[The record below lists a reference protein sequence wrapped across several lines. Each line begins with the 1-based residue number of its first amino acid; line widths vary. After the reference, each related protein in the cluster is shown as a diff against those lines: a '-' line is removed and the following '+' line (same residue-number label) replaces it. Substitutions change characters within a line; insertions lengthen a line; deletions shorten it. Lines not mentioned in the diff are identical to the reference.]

1 MLPVLQVGPL
11 TIRTPGLVILAGLWI
26 ALELAAR
33 EGARRGIDEDR
44 INNLSLMMLAAG
56 LIAARLAFVLF
67 HLGLYTRI
75 TPPTRAVFAVLA
87 LSPGTEVWW
96 IGLLAAFGVAVRAV
110 RRHDLPPLDLADS
123 YALAIAAMTVAVG
136 LANLLGGGM
145 LGLPTGFPWAI
156 TLGGAPRHPVPLLL
170 ALIGAA
176 ALTLALRFRA
186 PHPARGV
193 RSGRAKQRAYRDTT
207 PEVPP
212 GFLTQIVALV
222 LSIGILLIEP
232 LRADSPVIGPGLRVW
247 QIAALVVLTA
257 ALVGFALRAPTSTDS
272 TD

>member
-11 TIRTPGLVILAGLWI
+11 TIRTPGLVLLAGLWI

-56 LIAARLAFVLF
+56 VIAARLAFVLF
-67 HLGLYTRI
+67 HLDLYTRI

-123 YALAIAAMTVAVG
+123 YALAIPAITVAVG

-145 LGLPTGFPWAI
+145 LGLPTAFPWAI
-156 TLGGAPRHPVPLLL
+156 TMGGAPRHPVSLLL

-176 ALTLALRFRA
+176 ALALALRFRA
-186 PHPARGV
+186 PEPARGV
-193 RSGRAKQRAYRDTT
+193 RSGKAKQRAREAA
-207 PEVPP
+207 PAVPP

-222 LSIGILLIEP
+222 LSTGILLIEP
-232 LRADSPVIGPGLRVW
+232 LRADSPVIGPGLRIW
-247 QIAALVVLTA
+247 QIGALVVLVA
-257 ALVGFALRAPTSTDS
+257 ALAGFALRAPTAE
-272 TD
+272 